1 MFYFEDVDMKRVY
14 PELMAG
20 KTEIVAVFHKE
31 IILRANEDQQF
42 CHLGNNE
49 QVLKPKSAGRG
60 LMVSEF
66 VCLCHGKMLEIDT
79 GKLCH
84 VILNYGNNY
93 DGY

>member
-42 CHLGNNE
+42 CHLGHN
-49 QVLKPKSAGRG
+49 
-60 LMVSEF
+60 
-66 VCLCHGKMLEIDT
+66 
-79 GKLCH
+79 
-84 VILNYGNNY
+84 
-93 DGY
+93 